1 MANNRVLIT
10 GGAGFIGSHLTQ
22 KHINLGDEVYVID
35 NLITGQKENIADL
48 LTHETFHYYEEDILT
63 FDFQKLPKVDYI
75 YHLASP
81 ASPIQYKK
89 YPLETLRVNSEG
101 TYHVLEFMKRTKSGA
116 FVITSTSEVYGD
128 PEVHPQ
134 KEEYW
139 GNVNPNGVRSCYDEA
154 KRYSEA
160 MVMTYYRTY
169 GLNVRIARLFNTYG
183 PNMEQ
188 NDGRVVS
195 NFIMQSLKQEP
206 ITIYGDGMQTRS
218 FCYVNDT
225 VDGLHRL
232 VTTSNIAGQVVNLG
246 NPDERTI
253 NDLASLVKDMT
264 NSSSKIIHQEV
275 GADDPRKRKPD
286 ITKARELLDWSPSVT
301 LQVGLKKTIEYFK
314 VRFLKQI

>member
-1 MANNRVLIT
+1 MKVLIT

-35 NLITGQKENIADL
+35 NLITGQKDNILDFLA
-48 LTHETFHYYEEDILT
+48 HETFHYYEEDIVT
-63 FDFQKLPKVDYI
+63 FDFRKLPKLDLI

-89 YPLETLRVNSEG
+89 YPVETLRVNAEG
-101 TYHVLEFMKRTKSGA
+101 TYRVLEFMKRTQSDA

-134 KEEYW
+134 TEEYW
-139 GNVNPNGVRSCYDEA
+139 GNVNPNGIRSCYDEA

-218 FCYVNDT
+218 FCYVSDT
-225 VDGLHRL
+225 AEGLYRL
-232 VTTSNIAGQVVNLG
+232 VKTPSIAGQVVNLG

-253 NDLASLVKDMT
+253 NDLALLVKDMT
-264 NSSSKIIHQEV
+264 HSS
-275 GADDPRKRKPD
+275 
-286 ITKARELLDWSPSVT
+286 
-301 LQVGLKKTIEYFK
+301 
-314 VRFLKQI
+314 